1 MSHDTLSPGASHVSG
16 NRRVTLVHSDSTGH
30 EALDHFQPL
39 FDAAGADITFVPF
52 DASDGQVTPELV
64 AAIRDT
70 GMALMGY
77 QWGMRDENSFP
88 PIAQLRQALGIHTN
102 LRPIRSLAGLGALW
116 QDLDLWIVREVT
128 EDVYAHLEHETLPG
142 IYEGLKVTTRAACE
156 RIARQAFEFARER
169 GRKRV
174 TTVHKANIL
183 KLADGMF
190 LRVSKEVAAEYPDI
204 EHDDVIID
212 ACCMKLVQ
220 APQQYDVL
228 LCGNLFGNILGDLG
242 AGLVGGPV
250 NSPSINV
257 GPDATIFTIG
267 QRGPKTAHADPLPI
281 LISSLYMLEK
291 LGRYPAR
298 ERLGRAMEE
307 AVLAGVLPRVMGG
320 EADCSVYVQAVR
332 ERL

>member
-1 MSHDTLSPGASHVSG
+1 MSTP
-16 NRRVTLVHSDSTGH
+16 VTLVCSDSTGH
-30 EALDHFQPL
+30 ETLDHFQPL
-39 FDAAGADITFVPF
+39 FDAAGADVAFIPF

-64 AAIRDT
+64 SAIRQT
-70 GMALMGY
+70 GVALMGY
-77 QWGMRDENSFP
+77 QWGMKDEHSFP
-88 PIAQLRQALGIHTN
+88 PIAQLRQALGTQTN
-102 LRPIRSLAGLGALW
+102 LRPIRSLVGIKSIW
-116 QDLDLWIVREVT
+116 DDLDMWIVREVT

-142 IYEGLKVTTRAACE
+142 IFEGLKVTTRAACE
-156 RIARQAFEFARER
+156 RIARAAFEFARAK

-250 NSPSINV
+250 NSPSINL
-257 GPDATIFTIG
+257 GPDSALFTIG
-267 QRGPKTAHADPLPI
+267 QRGPKTAHADPLPV
-281 LISSLYMLEK
+281 LISSLYMLEH
-291 LGRYPAR
+291 LGRGDAR
-298 ERLGRAMEE
+298 ARLGRAME
-307 AVLAGVLPRVMGG
+307 ATVVAGVVPRVMGG
-320 EADCSVYVQAVR
+320 DADSPTFIAAVQS
-332 ERL
+332 RL